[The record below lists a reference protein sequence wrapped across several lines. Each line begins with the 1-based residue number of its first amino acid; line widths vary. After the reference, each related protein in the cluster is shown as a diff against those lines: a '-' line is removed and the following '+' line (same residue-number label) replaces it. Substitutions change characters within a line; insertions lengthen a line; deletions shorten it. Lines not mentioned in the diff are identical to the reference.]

1 MKFENLWAR
10 GLHEQQ
16 FDYHLRVTAESVSEH
31 DQRETELM
39 AFPLVRGHSVQL
51 RQRVYPSLHE
61 REIFACGIRNPGLWI
76 RNPSSTDK
84 DWNSVSEIRNPR
96 RGIQNLDSPYFLTWG
111 DTLKIRKIL
120 VVISAP
126 SRLVFPGKGYFQRK
140 HPNIS
145 NNKDSE

>member
-96 RGIQNLDSPYFLTWG
+96 RGIQNLDSPHFLTWG

>member
-10 GLHEQQ
+10 RLHEQQ

-31 DQRETELM
+31 DQSETELM
-39 AFPLVRGHSVQL
+39 AFPLVRGHSVQV

-84 DWNSVSEIRNPR
+84 DWNSESEIRNPR
-96 RGIQNLDSPYFLTWG
+96 RGIQNPGFPTFPYVGRHLENQENF
-111 DTLKIRKIL
+111 
-120 VVISAP
+120 S
-126 SRLVFPGKGYFQRK
+126 GYICPFEV
-140 HPNIS
+140 S
-145 NNKDSE
+145 FSG

>member
-31 DQRETELM
+31 DQSETELM

-61 REIFACGIRNPGLWI
+61 TSKGNFCLWNPKSWALESGIQVPLTKTGIQYL
-76 RNPSSTDK
+76 K
-84 DWNSVSEIRNPR
+84 FRNPR
-96 RGIQNLDSPYFLTWG
+96 RGIQNP
-111 DTLKIRKIL
+111 
-120 VVISAP
+120 
-126 SRLVFPGKGYFQRK
+126 RLSWIPHIPLRGAT
-140 HPNIS
+140 P
-145 NNKDSE
+145 